1 MHHDMSPTEEAL
13 TTRPHR
19 TTRRRLLAAALAV
32 PLLLGAAA
40 CGDDEVGPG
49 EWTIDD
55 LVGTWVVTQLEYTAD
70 DDSDQTFD
78 VIEEGTTGTITIN
91 SNGNYTLTLS
101 APGPITNT
109 QTGTFTI
116 DEEGNVVDSNEPG
129 DLDISRSGD
138 TITIRDESVTF
149 DFDEDPETPDEGADL
164 VMVWEKQ

>member
-1 MHHDMSPTEEAL
+1 MPGMRNLKL
-13 TTRPHR
+13 TTL
-19 TTRRRLLAAALAV
+19 LLALG
-32 PLLLGAAA
+32 LGAAA

-55 LVGTWVVTQLEYTAD
+55 LVGTWVITQLEYTAD
-70 DDSDQTFD
+70 DDTDQTFD

-91 SNGNYTLTLS
+91 GNGNYTLTLS
-101 APGPITNT
+101 APGPITST
-109 QTGTFTI
+109 TTGTFTI
-116 DEEGNVVDSNEPG
+116 DDEGNVVDSNEAG

-149 DFDEDPETPDEGADL
+149 DFDEDPATPEEGADL